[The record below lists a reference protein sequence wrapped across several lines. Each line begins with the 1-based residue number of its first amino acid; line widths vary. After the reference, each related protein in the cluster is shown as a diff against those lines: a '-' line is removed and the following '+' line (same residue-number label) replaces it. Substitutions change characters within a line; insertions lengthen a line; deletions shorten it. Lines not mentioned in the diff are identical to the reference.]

1 MGKINLNLPN
11 FDYKNCRWQK
21 EDNVTLQGH
30 AREFEEQ
37 NERYR
42 NVGYTQYNSMY
53 YRAFNVDLEIHN
65 FCSTL
70 FPRYSVGIMRQPPGQ
85 TLPSHDDTFY
95 KFASVNNVDPYD
107 CCRVNI
113 FLEDW
118 QSGHYFEINE
128 NPILQWKRGDA
139 IIIARDEPHLSGNM
153 GMTTKYT
160 MQVTGVR
167 NEFTRC

>member
-1 MGKINLNLPN
+1 MGKINLKLPDFN
-11 FDYKNCRWQK
+11 YKNYRWEK

-42 NVGYTQYNSMY
+42 DAGYTPFNSMY
-53 YRAFNVDLEIHN
+53 YRAFNVDLEVHN
-65 FCSTL
+65 FCETL
-70 FPRYSVGIMRQPPGQ
+70 FPRYSVGIMKQPPGQ
-85 TLPSHDDTFY
+85 TLPVHDDTFY
-95 KFASVNNVDPYD
+95 MFAKLNKIDPRE
-107 CCRVNI
+107 CVRVNI

-128 NPILQWKRGDA
+128 NSVLHWSKGDA
-139 IIIARDEPHLSGNM
+139 ILIKCNEPHLSGNM

-160 MQVTGVR
+160 MQVTGVL
-167 NEFTRC
+167 NEFKRG